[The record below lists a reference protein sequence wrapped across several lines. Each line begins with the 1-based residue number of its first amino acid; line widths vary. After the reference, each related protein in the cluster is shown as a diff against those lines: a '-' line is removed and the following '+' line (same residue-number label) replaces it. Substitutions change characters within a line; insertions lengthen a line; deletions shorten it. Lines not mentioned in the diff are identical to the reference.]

1 MFQPALRAA
10 LGAVALAAAC
20 GSAQAATV
28 TLDGFAYDRSPTV
41 HTSMYDGR
49 AGAFAGT
56 LSNAGAFSTDDF
68 ITYCVQLSEEVSFGK
83 TYQYDIVAGTSY
95 FGAAKADLLGR
106 VMTYATLNPDG
117 YSGGLNGW
125 GMVGALQLA
134 IWNVIYDTDLSATS
148 GKFATDKKNDA
159 YGKGANVILTGASK
173 LKESIYD
180 VYALSAK
187 GVQDLL
193 LVSLKDSGGGSGSN
207 VPEPGTAALALLALG
222 AAGAGLRRRKA

>member
-1 MFQPALRAA
+1 MFQAALRAT
-10 LGAVALAAAC
+10 LGAVAFAAAC

-68 ITYCVQLSEEVSFGK
+68 VTYCVQLSEAVSFGK
-83 TYQYDIVAGTSY
+83 TYQYDIVSGTSY

-134 IWNVIYDTDLSATS
+134 IWNVVYDTDLSVTKGA
-148 GKFATDKKNDA
+148 FATDNNNA
-159 YGKGANVILTGASK
+159 YARGANIILTGASK
-173 LKESIYD
+173 LTDSIYD
-180 VYALSAK
+180 VYALSAR